1 MNHKYFFMGGLQ
13 RSGST
18 LLSAI
23 LQQNPEIYVSE
34 NSPICDLT
42 YKLNQL
48 FDNNY
53 QYNSCPF
60 ENRRIN
66 VVKSLIDNYYY
77 DVSESIIIDKFRS
90 WGTHYNIS
98 MIEALYDQ
106 KVKIICPVRS
116 ITEILT
122 SWITLFN
129 KNKNHVSYID
139 KLITEKVENIDDV
152 RCDLLMNMD
161 GGILHQMYAM
171 DLCRNPSFNEVFHIV
186 EYEDLI
192 SNPSKEIEKIY
203 DFLKIKKYTH
213 KFNNIKFNA
222 KSRDTDYFGT
232 PGLHEVRKYISKIS
246 KDPNDVLSETVLTK
260 YSGLEFWR

>member
-1 MNHKYFFMGGLQ
+1 MGGLQ

-18 LLSAI
+18 LLAAI

-90 WGTHYNIS
+90 WGTSYNIS

-122 SWITLFN
+122 SWIILFN

-139 KLITEKVENIDDV
+139 KLITEIYIKCMQWIYVEI
-152 RCDLLMNMD
+152 LPLMRYFISSNM
-161 GGILHQMYAM
+161 
-171 DLCRNPSFNEVFHIV
+171 
-186 EYEDLI
+186 
-192 SNPSKEIEKIY
+192 KI
-203 DFLKIKKYTH
+203 
-213 KFNNIKFNA
+213 
-222 KSRDTDYFGT
+222 
-232 PGLHEVRKYISKIS
+232 
-246 KDPNDVLSETVLTK
+246 
-260 YSGLEFWR
+260 